1 MRSIPERRSND
12 GDSRWFPV
20 KSLFSLRLHGRRC
33 YFGGS
38 RWYAQIDRYLPA
50 YSGKSGHIRRFRL
63 GHCDFDGCGD
73 ILMAP
78 LLDVQNLSVSFR
90 QDGKLTP
97 AVKGISFHLER
108 GETVALVGESGS
120 GKSVSALSTVSL
132 LGDTAH
138 VEGSVTYDG
147 QQMIGANEALL
158 RKVRGNDISFIF
170 QEPMTSLNPLH
181 TIDKQLAESLTLH
194 QGLTGAAL
202 HQRILE
208 LLEKVGIN
216 DAESRLGSYPHQ
228 LSGGQRQRVMIAM
241 ALANKPDVLIADEP
255 TTALDVTIQAQI
267 LDLLKDLKDSEGMGL
282 LFITHDLGVVRR
294 IADRVC
300 VMQHGEIVEQG
311 PTKDIFDNPQHPYTQ
326 KLLGAE
332 PTGRPAPVPVGAEVV
347 AQTEH
352 LKIWFPIQQGLLRR
366 TVGHVKA
373 VNDATISVRAG
384 ETIGIVGESGSG
396 KTTLALAIMRLI
408 ASEGGITFMGQNV
421 RKWSTKDLR
430 RLRKDMQIVFQD
442 PFGSLSPRMTCMQII
457 AEGLGIHKVDPD
469 RDKRELVHDVM
480 VEVGLDPA
488 TMDRYPH
495 EFSGG
500 QRQRIAIARAMVL
513 RPRLLVLDEPT
524 SALDMTVQVQIV
536 DLLRALQVKYG
547 LAYLFISH
555 DLKVVRA
562 MSHRVIVMKRG
573 DVVEYGDADALYDN
587 PQTEYTRTLLQAA
600 T

>member
-1 MRSIPERRSND
+1 
-12 GDSRWFPV
+12 
-20 KSLFSLRLHGRRC
+20 
-33 YFGGS
+33 
-38 RWYAQIDRYLPA
+38 
-50 YSGKSGHIRRFRL
+50 
-63 GHCDFDGCGD
+63 
-73 ILMAP
+73 MAP
-78 LLDVQNLSVSFR
+78 LLDVKNLRVSFR
-90 QDGKLTP
+90 QDGALTP

-132 LGDTAH
+132 LGETAH

-147 QQMIGANEALL
+147 QQMIGASDALL

-194 QGLTGAAL
+194 QGLTGDTL
-202 HQRILE
+202 KERILE
-208 LLEKVGIN
+208 LLEKVGIH

-267 LDLLKDLKDSEGMGL
+267 LELLHELKESEGMGM

-300 VMQHGEIVEQG
+300 VMQQGEIVEQG
-311 PTKDIFDNPQHPYTQ
+311 PTGEIFENPQHAYTK
-326 KLLGAE
+326 KLLSAE
-332 PTGRPAPVPVGAEVV
+332 PTGRPAPVPEGAEVI
-347 AQTEH
+347 AETQN
-352 LKIWFPIQQGLLRR
+352 LKIWFPIQQGLMRR

-373 VNDATISVRAG
+373 VNDASLSVRAG

-396 KTTLALAIMRLI
+396 KTTIALAMMRLI
-408 ASEGGITFMGQNV
+408 ASEGGITFMGRDV
-421 RKWSTKDLR
+421 RKWSTKELR
-430 RLRKDMQIVFQD
+430 HLRKDMQIVFQD

-457 AEGLGIHKVDPD
+457 AEGLSIHKIDPE

-480 VEVGLDPA
+480 VEVGLDPE

-536 DLLRALQVKYG
+536 DLLRALQIKYG

-555 DLKVVRA
+555 DLKVIRA
-562 MSHRVIVMKRG
+562 MSHRVMVMKRG
-573 DVVEYGDADALYDN
+573 DVVEYGDVDALYDN
-587 PQTEYTRTLLQAA
+587 PQTEYTRSLLQAA
-600 T
+600 I